1 MQLTSKDGNMVVDFY
16 PVKFATGEIHN
27 RLMLKVVTFMGKTQS
42 KRYINKKDF
51 QYEFDSR
58 THGYG
63 YQVTDES
70 MLPQLFNSAMACA
83 CWFMSLIKS
92 YLHTKMTETND
103 NIINRDSLQEAYINM
118 IVDGMDWKTME
129 QFVYDTIDANLDN
142 YTVEELITEVEDYY
156 PELLQQDE
164 VSVTYGDKMQES
176 S

>member
-1 MQLTSKDGNMVVDFY
+1 M
-16 PVKFATGEIHN
+16 
-27 RLMLKVVTFMGKTQS
+27 TQ
-42 KRYINKKDF
+42 
-51 QYEFDSR
+51 
-58 THGYG
+58 
-63 YQVTDES
+63 
-70 MLPQLFNSAMACA
+70 
-83 CWFMSLIKS
+83 
-92 YLHTKMTETND
+92 MTD
-103 NIINRDSLQEAYINM
+103 NIIDRDQLQEAYINM